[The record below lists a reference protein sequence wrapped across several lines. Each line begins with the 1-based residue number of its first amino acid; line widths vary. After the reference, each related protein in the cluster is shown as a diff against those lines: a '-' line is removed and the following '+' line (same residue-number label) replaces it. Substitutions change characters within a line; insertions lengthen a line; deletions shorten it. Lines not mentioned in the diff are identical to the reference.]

1 MPFIFGAEFAFINK
15 HDTSAKQTPK
25 QRKSQTSQML
35 GKIPK
40 RADKQSRTP
49 TRISLSELGCFL
61 FCPPVFGGDSL
72 ACNVQLGRP
81 TVPIAIAKSSRVRPC
96 PTWAPLVCTISM
108 QGWKAAY
115 RRRTPCSPLVR
126 PLPIVPNASPPHR
139 PLCGSTKCLHYLA
152 LLKIIRCSSCV
163 IKANTIS

>member
-1 MPFIFGAEFAFINK
+1 MTQAPSKPQNRGSPRHLKCWAK
-15 HDTSAKQTPK
+15 SRSALTNNPGPQ
-25 QRKSQTSQML
+25 QGL
-35 GKIPK
+35 VC
-40 RADKQSRTP
+40 QSW
-49 TRISLSELGCFL
+49 GVFCFVPRFL
-61 FCPPVFGGDSL
+61 GGDSL

-96 PTWAPLVCTISM
+96 PTWAPLLCTISM
-108 QGWKAAY
+108 QGGKAAY